1 MGSFPANPFG
11 LYDVHGNVWE
21 LVEDR
26 WHDTYHGAPSDG
38 SAWES
43 GKCGMRVMRGGSW
56 RNDAPDLRSARRESR
71 STSSRGNA
79 VGFRVART
87 LTDPGR

>member
-11 LYDVHGNVWE
+11 LYYVHGNVWE
-21 LVEDR
+21 LGEDR

-43 GKCGMRVMRGGSW
+43 GKCGDRVMRGGSW

-71 STSSRGNA
+71 STGSRGDA
-79 VGFRVART
+79 VGLRVART